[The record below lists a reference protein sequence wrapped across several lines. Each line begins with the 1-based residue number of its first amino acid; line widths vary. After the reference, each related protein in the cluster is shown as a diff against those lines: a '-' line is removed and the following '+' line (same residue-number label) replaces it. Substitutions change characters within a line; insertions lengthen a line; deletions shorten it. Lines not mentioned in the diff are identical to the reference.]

1 MAVMGDGKFLLDIRG
16 GEPGMGVGRWF
27 YNGGDGKF
35 VKSLYIVG
43 RGLLTPLFMETP
55 LYCLPSFFNFFPHS
69 THPLS
74 PLYKGGIPTML

>member
-43 RGLLTPLFMETP
+43 RGLLTPPIYGDPPILPTILFQFFSTLNP
-55 LYCLPSFFNFFPHS
+55 STLPF
-69 THPLS
+69 
-74 PLYKGGIPTML
+74 I